1 MAQKGQKMAV
11 TIKDVAKQAGVSTA
25 TVSKVMNGS
34 YSISQETIDRVKKVM
49 QELDYHPN
57 LRARN
62 FVTQST
68 KTIVFVTSLGKN
80 AGFANPHMFEMV
92 CGMEH
97 VLTEKGYSLV
107 IKNMSSVEARDY
119 IHKAA
124 EEKAADGYI
133 IHAAVISKELDEMI
147 FQESIPHLVIGN
159 PNFTSHFCWIDIDN
173 RLAGELAAKHLLEQ
187 GCQSLAFIGGT
198 EEDKISMH
206 RLDGVLSV
214 LSEHDVLVPKDYV
227 QRGESQCDSGYEMT
241 KEILSNKVRPD
252 GIICANNY
260 IAYGCVNALH
270 HAGIE
275 IPSDI
280 RVITF
285 DDYPFSQILKP
296 QLTVVNIDMYDMGIQ
311 AGKYILQKIR
321 KPNLYAQSYI
331 TIPTLIVR
339 QST

>member
-1 MAQKGQKMAV
+1 MAV

-147 FQESIPHLVIGN
+147 FRFFSCFKIQCTPISFASVI
-159 PNFTSHFCWIDIDN
+159 
-173 RLAGELAAKHLLEQ
+173 
-187 GCQSLAFIGGT
+187 
-198 EEDKISMH
+198 
-206 RLDGVLSV
+206 
-214 LSEHDVLVPKDYV
+214 
-227 QRGESQCDSGYEMT
+227 
-241 KEILSNKVRPD
+241 
-252 GIICANNY
+252 
-260 IAYGCVNALH
+260 
-270 HAGIE
+270 
-275 IPSDI
+275 
-280 RVITF
+280 
-285 DDYPFSQILKP
+285 
-296 QLTVVNIDMYDMGIQ
+296 
-311 AGKYILQKIR
+311 
-321 KPNLYAQSYI
+321 
-331 TIPTLIVR
+331 
-339 QST
+339 

>member
-1 MAQKGQKMAV
+1 MAV

-34 YSISQETIDRVKKVM
+34 YSISQETVDRVKRVM

-62 FVTQST
+62 FVKQST

-80 AGFANPHMFEMV
+80 AGLSNPHMFEMV
-92 CGMEH
+92 CGIEH
-97 VLTEKGYSLV
+97 VLTEKGYSL
-107 IKNMSSVEARDY
+107 ILKSMSSIEARDY
-119 IHKAA
+119 IHRAA
-124 EEKAADGYI
+124 EEKEADGYI

-147 FQESIPHLVIGN
+147 FQEAIPHLVIGN

-187 GCQSLAFIGGT
+187 GCQSLGFIGGT

-214 LSEHDVLVPKDYV
+214 LNEHDVLVPKDYV

-241 KEILSNKVRPD
+241 KEVLSGKARPD

-270 HAGIE
+270 HEQIE
-275 IPSDI
+275 IPTDI
-280 RVITF
+280 KVITF